1 MKIRILIAEDN
12 ENFGLMLLSYLRTNN
27 YDVTWAKNGV
37 QAMEEITN
45 SICRSLVK
53 RLPRWY
59 LEEEVSVLF

>member
-1 MKIRILIAEDN
+1 MKTMIRTTTGIPLEVVETPIQIA
-12 ENFGLMLLSYLRTNN
+12 L
-27 YDVTWAKNGV
+27 
-37 QAMEEITN
+37 EEITN